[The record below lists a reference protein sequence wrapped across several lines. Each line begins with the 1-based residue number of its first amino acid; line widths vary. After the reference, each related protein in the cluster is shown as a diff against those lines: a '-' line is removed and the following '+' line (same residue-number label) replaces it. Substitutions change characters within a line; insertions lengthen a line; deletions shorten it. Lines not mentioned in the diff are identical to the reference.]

1 LSRFFERLG
10 LFTVRFKYAI
20 VVVWIVGLIA
30 ALAFLPSI
38 GSVVQNNFSN
48 FLPTN
53 SPSIKAAQLAD
64 VFQKSTDSTVVVIA
78 DSPHAALTSADSAYL
93 STLATQL
100 KTVPSVV
107 KSNVAAISANQKA
120 EQIEV
125 VSSTSQFN
133 DIGIKTL
140 VNDMAAKL
148 KASPAPAGLQVHLA
162 GTVATAVAQADQNN
176 SSASATQGFS
186 VLFILVLLFI
196 VFRSV
201 LAPFLTLLP
210 ALIVSLLAG
219 PVVARLTS
227 VLHYQVSSVTQLL
240 MIVLVLGAGTDYGL
254 FLVFRTRE
262 ELDRGRSTREAVE
275 HALAKVGES
284 ITFSALTVIAAVL
297 MLITA
302 TFGFYRG
309 LGYPLAI
316 AVFLMLLAGL
326 TLQPA
331 LLAIFGRAA
340 FWPRRTV
347 EKRSEVKYG
356 LWGRVAGRLVMR
368 PVATLLVG
376 VAFFG
381 VLALFAPL
389 NRPSGF
395 ASNASAPSGTN
406 AYYGNQDLTK
416 YFPKASFNPTELI
429 FRFSSPIWDHVGT
442 LTTLQD
448 DISRSPLFTQ
458 VDGALNP
465 AGVNLATSNLERLHA
480 VLGSA
485 SNLPQVPT
493 QHLVTGGAY
502 QLYRATSNYIS
513 KNGHEVLF
521 ETTLQAGSPGQNPA
535 INAVPSIRSFTTN
548 LAHKV
553 GATKSGVAGE
563 APASYDVSA
572 ASNHDLVHIVPLVIL
587 IIAILLALVLRSIV
601 APVFLVVSVGLSFFA
616 ALGVAVL
623 IFMKIGSHSGLI
635 FILPFMLF
643 LFLLALGEDYNI
655 LVMTRIREESHHHT
669 VKEAVVAAIGS
680 TGPAVTSAGM
690 VLAGTFLVLGLAS
703 AGQAE
708 VEEIG
713 IALAL
718 GVLMDT
724 FLVRT
729 LLVPSAVVLLGRW
742 SWWPSKLSDL
752 EPDGAPARTHG
763 GDDDNA
769 GLSSADQDDR
779 EPEGQLT

>member
-1 LSRFFERLG
+1 MSRFFEQLG
-10 LFTVRFKYAI
+10 LFTVRFRYAI
-20 VVVWIVGLIA
+20 VVVWIAGLLA
-30 ALAFLPSI
+30 ALAFLPSL
-38 GSVVQNNFSN
+38 GSVVQSNFSN

-64 VFQKSTDSTVVVIA
+64 VFQKSTDSTVVVVA
-78 DSPHAALTSADSAYL
+78 DDPHHVLTSADTSYL
-93 STLATQL
+93 THLAREL

-107 KSNVAAISANQKA
+107 RSNVAAISQNGRA

-133 DIGIKTL
+133 DIGIKSL

-148 KASPAPAGLQVHLA
+148 KASPAPADLQVHLA

-186 VLFILVLLFI
+186 VLFILVLLLI
-196 VFRSV
+196 VFRSI

-210 ALIVSLLAG
+210 AFIVSLLAG

-262 ELDRGRSTREAVE
+262 ELNRGRGTREAVE
-275 HALAKVGES
+275 HALSKVGES

-316 AVFLMLLAGL
+316 AVMLMLLAGL

-340 FWPRRTV
+340 FWPSHKAT
-347 EKRSEVKYG
+347 KRPQVKYG

-368 PVATLLVG
+368 PVVTLLIG

-381 VLALFAPL
+381 VLAFFAPL

-395 ASNASAPSGTN
+395 ASNTSAPVGTN
-406 AYYGNQDLTK
+406 AYYGNRDLAT

-429 FRFSSPIWDHVGT
+429 FRFSSPIWSHIQT
-442 LTTLQD
+442 LETLQA
-448 DISRSPLFTQ
+448 DISHSSLFTQ

-465 AGVNLATSNLERLHA
+465 AGVALPVSDLEHLHA
-480 VLGSA
+480 TLGSA
-485 SNLPQVPT
+485 SKLPQVPAR
-493 QHLVTGGAY
+493 HLVAGGLY
-502 QLYRATSNYIS
+502 QLYRATSNYVS
-513 KNGHEVLF
+513 PRGHEVLF
-521 ETTLQAGSPGQNPA
+521 ETTLRAGSPGQNPA
-535 INAVPSIRSFTTN
+535 INAVPSIRSFTAQV
-548 LAHKV
+548 AHQV
-553 GATKSGVAGE
+553 GATKSGVAGQ
-563 APASYDVSA
+563 APASYDVSS

-587 IIAILLALVLRSIV
+587 IIAILLALVLRSVV
-601 APVFLVVSVGLSFFA
+601 APIFLVVSVGLSFFA

-623 IFMKIGSHSGLI
+623 IFMEIGSHSGLI

-655 LVMTRIREESHHHT
+655 LVMTRIREESHHRT
-669 VKEAVVAAIGS
+669 IKEAVVAAIGA

-713 IALAL
+713 ISLAL

-752 EPDGAPARTHG
+752 ESEVDPNEFD
-763 GDDDNA
+763 
-769 GLSSADQDDR
+769 SSVAADQDDL
-779 EPEGQLT
+779 EPEGQFT

>member
-1 LSRFFERLG
+1 MSRFFERLG

-53 SPSIKAAQLAD
+53 SPSIKAAQLAN
-64 VFQKSTDSTVVVIA
+64 VFQKSTDSTVVVLA
-78 DSPHAALTSADSAYL
+78 DSPHVPLTNADSTYL
-93 STLATQL
+93 TGLSRAL
-100 KTVPSVV
+100 KSVPTVV
-107 KSNVAAISANQKA
+107 KSNVVAISANGKA

-140 VNDMAAKL
+140 VNDLQAKL
-148 KASPAPAGLQVHLA
+148 ASDPAPASLQIHLA

-201 LAPFLTLLP
+201 LAPLLTLLP
-210 ALIVSLLAG
+210 ALVVSLLAG

-262 ELDRGRSTREAVE
+262 ELNRGRSPREAVE
-275 HALAKVGES
+275 FALSKVGES

-340 FWPRRTV
+340 FWPRR
-347 EKRSEVKYG
+347 KSEGPAKVKYG
-356 LWGRVAGRLVMR
+356 LWGRIAGRLVMR
-368 PVATLLVG
+368 PVVTLLIG

-381 VLALFAPL
+381 ILALFAPL

-406 AYYGNQDLTK
+406 AYYGNKDLAR

-429 FRFSSPIWDHVGT
+429 FRFSSPIWDHIGT
-442 LTTLQD
+442 LQTLEA
-448 DISRSPLFTQ
+448 DISHSSLFTQ

-465 AGVNLATSNLERLHA
+465 AGVNLPAAQLARLHS
-480 VLGSA
+480 VLGPA
-485 SNLPQVPT
+485 SKLPGVST
-493 QHLVTGGAY
+493 QHIVSPGVY
-502 QLYRATSNYIS
+502 QLYRATSSYVS
-513 KNGHEVLF
+513 ANGDEVLF
-521 ETTLQAGSPGQNPA
+521 ETTLAAGSPGQNPA
-535 INAVPSIRSFTTN
+535 INAVPAIRAFTTN
-548 LAHKV
+548 IAHKV
-553 GATKSGVAGE
+553 GATKSGVAGQ
-563 APASYDVSA
+563 ASASYDVSA
-572 ASNHDLVHIVPLVIL
+572 ASNHDLIHIVPLVIL

-601 APVFLVVSVGLSFFA
+601 APVFLVISVGLSFFA

-669 VKEAVVAAIGS
+669 IREAVVAAIGA

-713 IALAL
+713 IGLAL

-742 SWWPSKLSDL
+742 SWWPSRLSDV
-752 EPDGAPARTHG
+752 EPEPGEVSLAEGSTRTE
-763 GDDDNA
+763 
-769 GLSSADQDDR
+769 SAEANNR
-779 EPEGQLT
+779 EPEGQLS

>member
-1 LSRFFERLG
+1 MSRFFERLG
-10 LFTVRFKYAI
+10 VFAVRFKYAI
-20 VVVWIVGLIA
+20 VVVWIAGLIA

-64 VFQKSTDSTVVVIA
+64 VFQKSTDSTVVVVA
-78 DSPHAALTSADSAYL
+78 DNPHAALTTADTTYL
-93 STLATQL
+93 NSLSQTL
-100 KTVPSVV
+100 KSVPSVV
-107 KSNVAAISANQKA
+107 KSNVAAISANGKA

-133 DIGIKTL
+133 DLGIKSL
-140 VNDMAAKL
+140 VNDLQAKL
-148 KASPAPAGLQVHLA
+148 QSNPAPADLQIHLA

-210 ALIVSLLAG
+210 ALIVTLLAG

-262 ELDRGRSTREAVE
+262 ELNRGRSPQEAVE
-275 HALAKVGES
+275 FALSRVGES

-331 LLAIFGRAA
+331 LLAIFGKAA
-340 FWPRRTV
+340 FWPRRKS
-347 EKRSEVKYG
+347 EKRQEAKYG
-356 LWGRVAGRLVMR
+356 LWGRIAGRLVMR
-368 PVATLLVG
+368 PVVTLLIG

-381 VLALFAPL
+381 VLAFFAPL

-395 ASNASAPSGTN
+395 ASNAAAPTGTN
-406 AYYGNQDLTK
+406 AYYGNQDLTR

-429 FRFSSPIWDHVGT
+429 FRFSSPIWNHIGT
-442 LTTLQD
+442 LETLD
-448 DISRSPLFTQ
+448 TDISHSSLFTQ

-465 AGVNLATSNLERLHA
+465 AGVALPVAQLQRLHA
-480 VLGSA
+480 LLGPA
-485 SNLPQVPT
+485 STLPQVST
-493 QHLVTGGAY
+493 GHLVPAGVY
-502 QLYRATSNYIS
+502 QLYRATGNYIS
-513 KNGHEVLF
+513 SNGDEVLF
-521 ETTLQAGSPGQNPA
+521 ETTLTAGSPGQNPA
-535 INAVPSIRSFTTN
+535 INAVPAIRSFTST
-548 LAHKV
+548 LAKQV

-563 APASYDVSA
+563 APASYDVSS

-587 IIAILLALVLRSIV
+587 IIAILLALVLRSVV

-623 IFMKIGSHSGLI
+623 LFMKIGSHSGLI

-669 VKEAVVAAIGS
+669 IREAVVAAIGA

-713 IALAL
+713 ISLAL
-718 GVLMDT
+718 GILMDT

-742 SWWPSKLSDL
+742 SWWPSKLSDV
-752 EPDGAPARTHG
+752 EPDPDSSHRHG
-763 GDDDNA
+763 QQTSS
-769 GLSSADQDDR
+769 LSATGESNR

>member
-1 LSRFFERLG
+1 MSRFFEHLG
-10 LFTVRFKYAI
+10 LFTVRFRYAI
-20 VVVWIVGLIA
+20 VTVWIAGLIA

-48 FLPTN
+48 FLPAN
-53 SPSIKAAQLAD
+53 SPSIKAAQLAN
-64 VFQKSTDSTVVVIA
+64 VFQKSTDSTVVVVV
-78 DSPHAALTSADSAYL
+78 DDPKTPLTSADSTYL
-93 STLATQL
+93 TDLAQRL
-100 KTVPSVV
+100 KSVPTVL
-107 KSNVAAISANQKA
+107 KSNVAAISANGKA

-133 DIGIKTL
+133 DIGIKSL
-140 VNDMAAKL
+140 VNEVQAKL
-148 KASPAPAGLQVHLA
+148 ESYPAPASLQVHLA

-201 LAPFLTLLP
+201 LAPLLTLLP

-227 VLHYQVSSVTQLL
+227 ILHYQVSSVTQLL

-262 ELDRGRSTREAVE
+262 ELNRGRSSREAVE
-275 HALAKVGES
+275 FALSKVGES

-340 FWPRRTV
+340 FWPRRKLTGK
-347 EKRSEVKYG
+347 EKVKYG
-356 LWGRVAGRLVMR
+356 LWGRIAGRLVMR
-368 PVATLLVG
+368 PVVTLLIG

-381 VLALFAPL
+381 VLAFFAPL

-406 AYYGNQDLTK
+406 AYYGNKDLAR
-416 YFPKASFNPTELI
+416 YFPKASYNPTELI
-429 FRFSSPIWDHVGT
+429 FRFASPIWSHVGT
-442 LTTLQD
+442 LETLQA
-448 DISRSPLFTQ
+448 DISHSSLFTQ

-465 AGVNLATSNLERLHA
+465 AGVSLPPSKLLQLHTL
-480 VLGSA
+480 LGSP
-485 SNLPQVPT
+485 SNLPAVSKQDVVAPS
-493 QHLVTGGAY
+493 VY

-513 KNGHEVLF
+513 ANGDEVLF
-521 ETTLQAGSPGQNPA
+521 EATLAAGSPGQNPA
-535 INAVPSIRSFTTN
+535 INAVPSIRAFTTSVGH
-548 LAHKV
+548 AV

-563 APASYDVSA
+563 AAASYDVSA
-572 ASNHDLVHIVPLVIL
+572 ASNHDLIHIVPLVIL

-616 ALGVAVL
+616 ALGLAVL
-623 IFMKIGSHSGLI
+623 IFMKVGSHSGLI

-669 VKEAVVAAIGS
+669 IREAVVAAIGA

-713 IALAL
+713 ISLAL

-742 SWWPSKLSDL
+742 SWWPSRLSDV
-752 EPDGAPARTHG
+752 EPESKSGLMDGDPA
-763 GDDDNA
+763 
-769 GLSSADQDDR
+769 ADSDQTSTR
-779 EPEGQLT
+779 EPEGQLS